1 MERLIGLSDFPILGI
16 VGAGIVLYLLYQ
28 GFKGNGKGGGNNSNN
43 SSSGGSV
50 PPSQTPPTT

>member
-28 GFKGNGKGGGNNSNN
+28 GFKGNGKGGGNNSRG
-43 SSSGGSV
+43 SSGGSV
-50 PPSQTPPTT
+50 PPAQTPPTS

>member
-28 GFKGNGKGGGNNSNN
+28 GFKGNGKGGGNNS
-43 SSSGGSV
+43 SGSSGGSV
-50 PPSQTPPTT
+50 PPAQTPPTS